1 MNIDRLYDIRNL
13 GVTIM
18 RTAVVSIG
26 LAALA
31 TLYLGSVS
39 SASATYGGA
48 IALLVPVIT
57 VVAALIVY
65 VPADRQ
71 LRAATGIK
79 TAPIF
84 QHQFLEDLLET
95 KGERELLDRL
105 EKDLDF

>member
-39 SASATYGGA
+39 SASATYGGGDC
-48 IALLVPVIT
+48 
-57 VVAALIVY
+57 AAGAGHHRRGSV
-65 VPADRQ
+65 
-71 LRAATGIK
+71 
-79 TAPIF
+79 
-84 QHQFLEDLLET
+84 
-95 KGERELLDRL
+95 DRL
-105 EKDLDF
+105 CSS